1 MSRFISDLVFFFAK
15 YEKGK
20 APKNPFH
27 TYKKSPYRLISY
39 CFGYKLASGV
49 KYSFPLQMS
58 LAYAYRKRQE
68 DTELSRTIIKI
79 EMNYDFSTAVVD
91 PLNVEVLGS
100 IEMTLLKNI

>member
-1 MSRFISDLVFFFAK
+1 
-15 YEKGK
+15 
-20 APKNPFH
+20 
-27 TYKKSPYRLISY
+27 
-39 CFGYKLASGV
+39 
-49 KYSFPLQMS
+49 MS